1 MNWIYNLSARG
12 KQLLLSALFVLVIVI
27 LTVSALVVVG
37 KLSANL
43 DRVGANVVVRLNLL
57 LQADRDLYQA
67 LVAER
72 SLVFL
77 EADDPQHGKMVAQHQ
92 ENVTQARERMAK
104 FAGLSAAPET
114 MALYRDY
121 EAARSRWEPLS
132 AQVIA
137 TADSDWKAAKALSF
151 GESAVAFTAMRDQI
165 DKLTERMENEIDIA
179 MAAATSTQQTARTEV
194 LLVAVLGTLA
204 ALALAWWLGGMAS
217 STLLAIRDRMA
228 QIAEGEGDLSQ
239 RLPVIGSDEAAQVAS
254 TFNRFTTTLGRLVGD
269 VQQLTRDLQKDLAD
283 VQGLA
288 QRGQHAAGEQ
298 QGENN
303 QVATAVTEMA
313 ASVEEVARNASD
325 AASATQRADE
335 DVRRGRSVVG
345 ETIAAVDGL
354 ARNIE
359 QAAAVIQRVEDGSRD
374 IGKVMDVIS
383 SIAEQT
389 NLLALNAAI
398 EAARA
403 GEQGRGFAVVA
414 DEVRTLA
421 QRTQDS
427 TKEIRTIIERL
438 QSESRDAVQAMGD
451 SQSKAQRLVDHAA
464 GTGRV
469 LEEITAAVNSVAGM
483 NTQIAAAAEEQ
494 STTADQISENVVR
507 IQQMAEET
515 DEIARQVARGAEQV
529 LGKSGQIATL
539 VGRFRV

>member
-12 KQLLLSALFVLVIVI
+12 KQMVLSALFVLVIII
-27 LTVSALVVVG
+27 LDVSALLVISKLEANVDRLGTDVVG
-37 KLSANL
+37 
-43 DRVGANVVVRLNLL
+43 RLNLL

-67 LVAER
+67 QVAER
-72 SLVFL
+72 SLLFL
-77 EADDPQHGKMVAQHQ
+77 AADDPNRAKMVEQHQ
-92 ENVTQARERMAK
+92 ENITQARERMAK
-104 FAGLSAAPET
+104 FAGLTKADASLD
-114 MALYRDY
+114 LYRRYDSARQQWEQLTQKAVSGSGD
-121 EAARSRWEPLS
+121 EAKS
-132 AQVIA
+132 
-137 TADSDWKAAKALSF
+137 LSF
-151 GESAVAFTAMRDQI
+151 GDAAAAFSSMRDQI
-165 DKLTERMENEIDIA
+165 DLLTEQMEKEIEIA
-179 MAAATSTQQTARTEV
+179 ITEAHATQEVARQEV
-194 LLVAVLGTLA
+194 VLVALFGTLA
-204 ALALAWWLGGMAS
+204 ALALAWWLGGVAS
-217 STLLAIRDRMA
+217 STLLTIRDRMA
-228 QIAEGEGDLSQ
+228 RIADGEGDLSQ
-239 RLPVIGSDEAAQVAS
+239 RLPVTGSDEAAQVAT
-254 TFNRFTTTLGRLVGD
+254 TFNRFTTTLGSLIGD
-269 VQQLTRDLQKDLAD
+269 VQQLTRDLQKDLAE

-288 QRGQHAAGEQ
+288 QRGQFAAGEQ

-515 DEIARQVARGAEQV
+515 DEIARQVARGAELV

>member
-1 MNWIYNLSARG
+1 MNWIFNLSARG
-12 KQLLLSALFVLVIVI
+12 KQMVLSTLFVLVIIV
-27 LTVSALVVVG
+27 LTVSSLLVVS
-37 KLSANL
+37 KLEANL
-43 DRVGANVVVRLNLL
+43 DRVGDDVVGRLNLL

-72 SLVFL
+72 SLLFL
-77 EADDPQHGKMVAQHQ
+77 AADDPNRAKMVEQHQ
-92 ENVTQARERMAK
+92 EDISQARERMAK
-104 FAGLSAAPET
+104 FAGLTKADASLD
-114 MALYRDY
+114 LYRRYDSARQQWEQLTQRVVSASDD
-121 EAARSRWEPLS
+121 EARN
-132 AQVIA
+132 
-137 TADSDWKAAKALSF
+137 LSF
-151 GESAVAFTAMRDQI
+151 GEAATAFSSMRDQI
-165 DKLTERMENEIDIA
+165 DLLTERMEKEIDVA
-179 MAAATSTQQTARTEV
+179 MTEAAATEEISRHEV
-194 LLVAVLGTLA
+194 VLVAVIGTLA
-204 ALALAWWLGGMAS
+204 ALFLAWWLGGVAS
-217 STLLAIRDRMA
+217 STLLTIRDRMA
-228 QIAEGEGDLSQ
+228 RIAGGEGDLSQ
-239 RLPVIGSDEAAQVAS
+239 RLPVTGSDEAAQVAT
-254 TFNRFTTTLGRLVGD
+254 TFNRFTTTLGSLIGD
-269 VQQLTRDLQKDLAD
+269 VQQLTRDLQKDLAE

-288 QRGQHAAGEQ
+288 QRGQYAAGEQ

-313 ASVEEVARNASD
+313 ASVEEVARNATD
-325 AASATQRADE
+325 AASATQRADD

-515 DEIARQVARGAEQV
+515 DEIARQVARGAELV